1 MKKILSLVLV
11 LSLLALSAF
20 TLASCKTTP
29 VEKEY
34 KLAIAVDDGLGTI
47 GRNKVTNIAL
57 ALVIDADGKVAA
69 ARFDSI
75 EQSLKVTD
83 GAITPVN
90 RLTTKVEN
98 GDSYGGGTAENP
110 AMPAGSWAN
119 QAKAFED
126 FIVGKTAAEVAAL
139 DTSNVSGENPI
150 VAGCTMS
157 SSTPVFQSLVAKA
170 FAYERKV
177 SFKTADTITLGFG
190 IEARFTGSVADG
202 AKVSAAYA
210 AVVVAGGNVVASML
224 DEAECSYEFTEN
236 EGAYTAA
243 VKLSYGKGYAGS
255 KNDQGDA
262 YDAYSPME
270 GGRWYAQAQA
280 YANSTVG
287 KTVADL
293 ANLASEGVA
302 GCTIGVANYKL
313 ALIVAGNN
321 VR

>member
-20 TLASCKTTP
+20 TLASCKKTP

-34 KLAIAVDDGLGTI
+34 TLAIAVDDGLGTI
-47 GRNKVTNIAL
+47 SKNKVTNIAL
-57 ALVIDADGKVAA
+57 ALVIDSEGKIAA

-75 EQSLKVTD
+75 EQSLKVTN
-83 GAITPVN
+83 GAVATAADI
-90 RLTTKVEN
+90 TTKVEK
-98 GDSYGGGTAENP
+98 GDAYTGMA
-110 AMPAGSWAN
+110 AGSWAN

-177 SFKTADTITLGFG
+177 SFKTADDITVGFG
-190 IEARFTGSVADG
+190 IEAKSTGDVEAG
-202 AKVSAAYA
+202 VKVSASYA

-224 DEAECSYEFTEN
+224 DEAECSYTFTEA

-262 YDAYSPME
+262 YDAYSPMA

-280 YANSTVG
+280 YANSAVG

-293 ANLASEGVA
+293 ANLATEGVA
-302 GCTIGVANYKL
+302 GCTIGVATYKL
-313 ALIVAGNN
+313 ALIAAGAR